1 MVEILMLS
9 RKDTEQIVNM
19 KDAIKAVETGYRAFG
34 EGRAINPFAISF
46 VVPKY
51 NGEID
56 VKPAYIQD
64 IECSGVKFAGGYWD
78 NPVKYD
84 LPSVI
89 SVIVLADGKN
99 GVPLSIMD
107 GTLVGSYR
115 TGAAGGVGAKYL
127 ARKNSENA
135 AIIGTGNQGRMQL
148 KALLEVLPIQKVKAW
163 DKDNHRAKLYASEM
177 SKEHSIEVTS
187 VESAEKAVSNADVVV
202 TATPATGPLVY
213 SSWIR
218 PGTHINAI
226 GADMPGKQELDP
238 MVFKSAKAVVDYKPQ
253 CIEIGEI
260 QHAIKSGIIK
270 ESDIYAE
277 IGEIVAGK
285 KKGRENDEEI
295 TVFDS
300 TGLGIQD
307 VSTAYSVYQVAK
319 ERNIGKM
326 VEFF

>member
-1 MVEILMLS
+1 MLS
-9 RKDTEQIVNM
+9 RQETAQIITM
-19 KDAIKAVETGYRAFG
+19 KDAVKAVEGSYKAFG

-46 VVPKY
+46 VVPNY

-78 NPVKYD
+78 NPIKYN

-107 GTLVGSYR
+107 GTIIGSHR

-127 ARKNSENA
+127 ARKDSKNV

-148 KALLEVLPIQKVKAW
+148 MALLEVLPIERVKAW
-163 DKDNHRAKLYASEM
+163 GKDPHRTKLYAFEM
-177 SKEHSIEVTS
+177 SEKYNIEVTAVDS
-187 VESAEKAVSNADVVV
+187 AKLAVEDADIIV
-202 TATPATGPLVY
+202 TATPATCPIIY
-213 SSWIR
+213 RDWIR

-238 MVFKSAKAVVDYKPQ
+238 MIFKSAKVVVDYKPQ

-260 QHAIKSGIIK
+260 QHAIKMGILK
-270 ESDIYAE
+270 ESEIYAE

-285 KKGRENDEEI
+285 KKGRVNDDEI

-307 VSTAYSVYQVAK
+307 VSTAYSVYSIAK
-319 ERNIGKM
+319 KRQIGKM
-326 VEFF
+326 IEFF